1 MRRIIK
7 ASMEDI
13 SSMERFQFSLR
24 CAVCGSL
31 WESQPVRFSK
41 AGMQPES
48 EGKRVIFQALYQ
60 REWEDAFERA
70 GTRASELQQKQW
82 SISACA
88 RSASG
93 WFVTAASFWG
103 RISTCVPPVRRFCK
117 STASRWKVCPRKT
130 DDKGRRHR

>member
-13 SSMERFQFSLR
+13 SSMQRFQFSLR

-31 WESQPVRFSK
+31 WESQPARFSK

-60 REWEDAFERA
+60 REREDVFERA
-70 GTRASELQQKQW
+70 ATEAMEYFSLCPICKRLVCDRCFLLGEDIDLCTDCAAFLQEHGEPVEGL
-82 SISACA
+82 SAEN
-88 RSASG
+88 R
-93 WFVTAASFWG
+93 
-103 RISTCVPPVRRFCK
+103 
-117 STASRWKVCPRKT
+117 
-130 DDKGRRHR
+130 